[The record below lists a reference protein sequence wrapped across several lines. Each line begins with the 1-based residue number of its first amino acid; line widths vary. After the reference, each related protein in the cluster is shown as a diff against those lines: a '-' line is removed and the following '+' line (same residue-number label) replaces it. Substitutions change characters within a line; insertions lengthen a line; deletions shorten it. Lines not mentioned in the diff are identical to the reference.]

1 MAPRTDGVMAM
12 SHELSPNSFSTNRFT
27 KSFSNLTLDER
38 DSASSPSLYSNGM
51 MQNSMLPL
59 RSSLQLI
66 TERGERLLAQICDTD
81 CPNLEPS
88 LIVEACNSS
97 LQSELVFMLDEARLL
112 LDNISTGVDSITSWR
127 ASLAQIRVD
136 AYLEAIETAMK
147 CPDRT
152 KLDEELRFVVNAIS
166 NKLHPNSLEKKHAED
181 VALRVSPWNIS
192 SLAFDLTVGEPVHPL
207 NTRGLPL
214 KLEIR
219 AIQEIQAK
227 DIFERKSLSFC
238 ACKIHIER
246 CVYEASKL
254 HAGTGTVGDAIV
266 VVRVSPFDER
276 NGPSGKNIWET
287 DKEEVW
293 KQLIKEAR
301 M

>member
-1 MAPRTDGVMAM
+1 MAPRNDEVVAM

-27 KSFSNLTLDER
+27 KSIPIRSLDER
-38 DSASSPSLYSNGM
+38 DSSPSLYSNGM
-51 MQNSMLPL
+51 CQNSMLPL

-66 TERGERLLAQICDTD
+66 TERGERLLAQICDIND
-81 CPNLEPS
+81 PDLEPS
-88 LIVEACNSS
+88 LIVAACNSS
-97 LQSELVFMLDEARLL
+97 IQSELVFMLNEARLL
-112 LDNISTGVDSITSWR
+112 LDNMNTGEDSITSWR
-127 ASLAQIRVD
+127 VSLAQIRVD
-136 AYLEAIETAMK
+136 AYLEAIETALK

-152 KLDEELRFVVNAIS
+152 KLDDELRVVVNAIS
-166 NKLHPNSLEKKHAED
+166 NQLHPNFQEEKCAED

-192 SLAFDLTVGEPVHPL
+192 SLAFDLTVGVPVHPL

-227 DIFERKSLSFC
+227 DVFEGKSLTFR

-246 CVYEASKL
+246 CVYEAS
-254 HAGTGTVGDAIV
+254 TVGDAIV
-266 VVRVSPFDER
+266 VVRVSPLDER
-276 NGPSGKNIWET
+276 KGQSGKNVWET

-293 KQLIKEAR
+293 KQLIREAR
-301 M
+301 T